1 MKFRIAAVFGV
12 VASLVA
18 AQGVLTYPDVFY

>member
-1 MKFRIAAVFGV
+1 MKFRIAAVLCA
-12 VASLVA
+12 VASFAA